1 MQNAVLGFENVDIS
15 ILGSPKLGAT
25 FVDYIATFHKNG
37 QQTTGFGGDGI
48 QTLVYVI
55 DGRLR
60 VSDGQETHE
69 LEAGGY
75 AYFTPEMKMY
85 LANAQEADTEVF
97 LYKNA
102 ISRWR
107 AINLIK
113 WLGQFMTNNQKNM
126 KE

>member
-1 MQNAVLGFENVDIS
+1 MQYLVFENVDIS

-25 FVDYIATFHKNG
+25 FVDYIATFHKKMVNK
-37 QQTTGFGGDGI
+37 QLVFGGDGI

-75 AYFTPEMKMY
+75 AYFTPEMK
-85 LANAQEADTEVF
+85 NVF
-97 LYKNA
+97 
-102 ISRWR
+102 SERTGSGHR
-107 AINLIK
+107 SFLI
-113 WLGQFMTNNQKNM
+113 
-126 KE
+126 

>member
-1 MQNAVLGFENVDIS
+1 MQNAVPGFENVDIS

-55 DGRLR
+55 IDGRLR

-69 LEAGGY
+69 LEAG
-75 AYFTPEMKMY
+75 ATPTLRLK
-85 LANAQEADTEVF
+85 
-97 LYKNA
+97 
-102 ISRWR
+102 
-107 AINLIK
+107 
-113 WLGQFMTNNQKNM
+113 
-126 KE
+126 

>member
-1 MQNAVLGFENVDIS
+1 M
-15 ILGSPKLGAT
+15 
-25 FVDYIATFHKNG
+25 
-37 QQTTGFGGDGI
+37 
-48 QTLVYVI
+48 VYVI

-69 LEAGGY
+69 LEAG
-75 AYFTPEMKMY
+75 AMPTTPEMKMY

>member
-1 MQNAVLGFENVDIS
+1 MGYKNNRVGYQKELLTSRAVIKKDNYAIIPHDGLVQNAVLGFENVDIS

-60 VSDGQETHE
+60 VSDVKKPMSLKPGAMPT
-69 LEAGGY
+69 LRL
-75 AYFTPEMKMY
+75 K
-85 LANAQEADTEVF
+85 
-97 LYKNA
+97 
-102 ISRWR
+102 
-107 AINLIK
+107 
-113 WLGQFMTNNQKNM
+113 
-126 KE
+126 

>member
-1 MQNAVLGFENVDIS
+1 MRHLWITLLRFIKWSTNNWFWWRRD
-15 ILGSPKLGAT
+15 
-25 FVDYIATFHKNG
+25 
-37 QQTTGFGGDGI
+37 

-102 ISRWR
+102 ISRWQ

-113 WLGQFMTNNQKNM
+113 WLGQFMTNNPKNM

>member
-1 MQNAVLGFENVDIS
+1 MQNAVPGFENVDIS

-69 LEAGGY
+69 LEAG
-75 AYFTPEMKMY
+75 ATPT
-85 LANAQEADTEVF
+85 LR
-97 LYKNA
+97 L
-102 ISRWR
+102 
-107 AINLIK
+107 K
-113 WLGQFMTNNQKNM
+113 WKCI
-126 KE
+126 